1 MQRPSGKSLYR
12 SNSNENSNECQTS
25 SYREISNHIN
35 NQNLYLKIL
44 RQCSIYCLE
53 KRKKCAHKCPQKE
66 RGLRG
71 RVDEDNSLEFRSVGF
86 WANPPTQGDN
96 IHTCERQ
103 HRHTCENQTIHT
115 PCFQRHVWP
124 QVHLQLLLEGCYQAV
139 AGMIMMMEWWNKL
152 QKRMQLGNFI

>member
-1 MQRPSGKSLYR
+1 MQRPSGKSLYG

-86 WANPPTQGDN
+86 WANPPT
-96 IHTCERQ
+96 
-103 HRHTCENQTIHT
+103 
-115 PCFQRHVWP
+115 
-124 QVHLQLLLEGCYQAV
+124 
-139 AGMIMMMEWWNKL
+139 
-152 QKRMQLGNFI
+152 

>member
-71 RVDEDNSLEFRSVGF
+71 RVDEDKSLEFRSVGF
-86 WANPPTQGDN
+86 WATHPLRATTYTRVKDN
-96 IHTCERQ
+96 IDTRVKTKQSALPAFKGTCDRKS
-103 HRHTCENQTIHT
+103 TCSCCCWKDATK
-115 PCFQRHVWP
+115 
-124 QVHLQLLLEGCYQAV
+124 LMLE
-139 AGMIMMMEWWNKL
+139 
-152 QKRMQLGNFI
+152 